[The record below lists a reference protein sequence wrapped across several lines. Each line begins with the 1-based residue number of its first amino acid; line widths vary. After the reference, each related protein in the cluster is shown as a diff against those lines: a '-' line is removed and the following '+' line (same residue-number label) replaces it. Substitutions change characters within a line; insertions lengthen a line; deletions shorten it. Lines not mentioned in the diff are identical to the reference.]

1 MTSLLGFDG
10 LPIADQIVLQQFCR
24 GPRANRPFAVIHK
37 AFEYFADTNPTAVA
51 AIHNNE
57 TVTYGKLE
65 AAANVLS
72 YRLLAH
78 GLQPRERVC
87 LVVSR
92 SIEMLVAIIAVLK
105 CGCQYTPLDG
115 KVVTNQTLLHIVH
128 DTAARFI
135 LCLQEFRTKCI
146 TYSDLGTQ
154 VLVIDGCVED
164 RTFSEERLG
173 RRVKP
178 TDGAYIVYTSGS

>member
-1 MTSLLGFDG
+1 MTPLLGFDG

-24 GPRANRPFAVIHK
+24 GPRANRPFALIHK
-37 AFEYFADTNPTAVA
+37 AFEYFADTSPTAVA
-51 AIHNNE
+51 AFHNNR

-72 YRLLAH
+72 HKLLAY

-92 SIEMLVAIIAVLK
+92 SIEMLVAIIAILK
-105 CGCQYTPLDG
+105 CGCQYIPLDG
-115 KVVTNQTLLHIVH
+115 KVVTDQTLLHIVH

-135 LCLQEFRTKCI
+135 LCLKEFRTKCSN
-146 TYSDLGTQ
+146 YSDPGTQ
-154 VLVIDGCVED
+154 IQLIDGCVED
-164 RTFSEERLG
+164 RTFPPKRLECS
-173 RRVKP
+173 VKP
-178 TDGAYIVYTSGS
+178 TDGAYIIYTSGS